1 LLERDL
7 PIASTGV
14 AVDANQPHVRLAP
27 SILSADFGQLA
38 ENVRELD
45 RTGEVDRIHID
56 VMDGMFVPNLSFGS
70 LIIAAVRRATT
81 LPLDVHLMT
90 VDPGRYYAGYVD
102 SGATSLTVHVEACP
116 HLNRDLTEI
125 RRLGARAGV
134 AINPGTPVG
143 ALDAV
148 FGDLDV
154 VLVMSVNPG
163 FGGQKFI
170 GSSLDK
176 LSRVRQRLAE
186 AGSVVDIAVDGGI
199 GPENAREVVDAGAT
213 VLIAG
218 SSVFSHP
225 RGLGAGLAA
234 LRQAVGG

>member
-1 LLERDL
+1 VEGSPSR
-7 PIASTGV
+7 
-14 AVDANQPHVRLAP
+14 VRLAP

-45 RTGEVDRIHID
+45 RSGEVDRIHID

-90 VDPGRYYAGYVD
+90 VDPGRYYAGFVD

-143 ALDAV
+143 SIDAV
-148 FGDLDV
+148 LGDLDV

-170 GSSLDK
+170 NSSLDK
-176 LSRVRQRLAE
+176 ISRVRDALQQ
-186 AGSVVDIAVDGGI
+186 AGSIVDIAVDGGV
-199 GPENAREVVDAGAT
+199 GPANAREIVEAGAS

-218 SSVFSHP
+218 SSVFTHP
-225 RGLGAGLAA
+225 QGLGAGLGA
-234 LRQAVGG
+234 LRQAADGNTGS